1 MTELITSITTA
12 IATFTVTN
20 IDDILI
26 LILLF
31 TQINALFR
39 RRQIVFGQYLGFI
52 TLVVASL
59 PGFFGS
65 FLLPDYFLKYLG
77 LVPLFLGLIY
87 LNNLTE
93 SETESLTEVLPDNN
107 SPGWLKRLL
116 SPEVC
121 SVASIT
127 IANGSDNISIYLPLF
142 ASSSIYSLTII
153 ITTFL
158 FLVGVWCFVAY
169 RLTNLPRIASLLKER
184 GDTFVPS
191 VLIAL
196 GVYILRESFLATLLA
211 FIISYLWVINLVKIH
226 SSQHKE

>member
-31 TQINALFR
+31 SQVNVLFR
-39 RRQIVFGQYLGFI
+39 RRQIFFGQYLGFI
-52 TLVVASL
+52 TLVIASL

-65 FLLPDYFLKYLG
+65 FLLPNYVLKYLG
-77 LVPLFLGLIY
+77 VVPILLGLIY
-87 LNNLTE
+87 LNKMIE
-93 SETESLTEVLPDNN
+93 VETESVTEIVPENN
-107 SPGWLKRLL
+107 SPSWLNRLL
-116 SPEVC
+116 SPQVC

-142 ASSSIYSLTII
+142 ASSNRYSLTII
-153 ITTFL
+153 IITFL
-158 FLVGVWCFVAY
+158 CLVGVWCFIAY
-169 RLTNLPRIASLLKER
+169 RLTNLPEVANLLKQR
-184 GDTFVPS
+184 GNNFVPS

-196 GVYILRESFLATLLA
+196 GVYILKDNILSTLLA
-211 FIISYLWVINLVKIH
+211 LIISYLWVLNLNQ
-226 SSQHKE
+226 SSAKN

>member
-31 TQINALFR
+31 TQVNILFR

-52 TLVVASL
+52 TLVLASL
-59 PGFFGS
+59 PGFFGG
-65 FLLPDYFLKYLG
+65 FLLPDYFLNYLG
-77 LVPLFLGLIY
+77 VVPLFLGLIY
-87 LNNLTE
+87 LNNLRQ
-93 SETESLTEVLPDNN
+93 SETETITEVLPDDN

-116 SPEVC
+116 SAQVC

-158 FLVGVWCFVAY
+158 FLVGG
-169 RLTNLPRIASLLKER
+169 RHSRQ
-184 GDTFVPS
+184 
-191 VLIAL
+191 
-196 GVYILRESFLATLLA
+196 
-211 FIISYLWVINLVKIH
+211 IIT
-226 SSQHKE
+226 